1 MKFLIF
7 FLLSLSLTASAQQY
21 KFDYMLKSENI
32 REDSK
37 YNSTSF
43 DMINSKDH
51 NYYMEVGQNS
61 ITGKY
66 YSILFDYDKKE
77 FYRFDI
83 NNRKIISP
91 SPLLFAF
98 KSITSPIDVQFIYY
112 NDLQIEKIGKYRYKI
127 IGNKSTKRKK
137 KNKLEITL
145 ELEPHTHDL
154 LIFDFEPLTTKQQ
167 QEILVLL
174 KNTLKSENGP
184 GHFFIKEITFHYFKD
199 SLFKKKIT
207 PVKIDVNLNIE

>member
-51 NYYMEVGQNS
+51 TYYMEVGQNS

-91 SPLLFAF
+91 SPLL
-98 KSITSPIDVQFIYY
+98 
-112 NDLQIEKIGKYRYKI
+112 
-127 IGNKSTKRKK
+127 
-137 KNKLEITL
+137 
-145 ELEPHTHDL
+145 
-154 LIFDFEPLTTKQQ
+154 
-167 QEILVLL
+167 
-174 KNTLKSENGP
+174 
-184 GHFFIKEITFHYFKD
+184 
-199 SLFKKKIT
+199 
-207 PVKIDVNLNIE
+207 